1 MSRTESIDRA
11 ELYKMHPT
19 QLLLSKFL
27 SGEIS
32 RLDPVYDPKYGY
44 RYPIV
49 EALVGDPEETE
60 EFLNKLYETGILERE
75 LYDRIIYCPFCG
87 SPNISTRY
95 CCPYCG
101 SFNVK
106 KSSLIEHIQCGYID
120 VEEKFINK
128 NGTLTCPKCGKKLQK
143 PDLDYR
149 KAGIWCKCN
158 DCGKSFDIPV
168 TTHFCRDC
176 KKTFDFETAVCKDVY
191 SYTLSEATEKEATVG
206 WVVIAPIR
214 EFLEKLGFE
223 VETPG
228 FLKGKSGATHIF
240 DIAAFKKGVTR
251 EVTVIDLATSTDD
264 EVSEQPVIAMFAKI
278 YDVMP
283 DKACLIAIPKM
294 SENGKKM
301 AALYKIEVIEGE
313 DQKEVIK
320 VLKKKITKS

>member
-120 VEEKFINK
+120 IEEKFINK
-128 NGTLTCPKCGKKLQK
+128 NGTLTCPKCGKKASTFQLQCIS
-143 PDLDYR
+143 
-149 KAGIWCKCN
+149 A
-158 DCGKSFDIPV
+158 
-168 TTHFCRDC
+168 
-176 KKTFDFETAVCKDVY
+176 ETVKNV
-191 SYTLSEATEKEATVG
+191 
-206 WVVIAPIR
+206 
-214 EFLEKLGFE
+214 
-223 VETPG
+223 
-228 FLKGKSGATHIF
+228 
-240 DIAAFKKGVTR
+240 
-251 EVTVIDLATSTDD
+251 
-264 EVSEQPVIAMFAKI
+264 
-278 YDVMP
+278 
-283 DKACLIAIPKM
+283 
-294 SENGKKM
+294 
-301 AALYKIEVIEGE
+301 
-313 DQKEVIK
+313 
-320 VLKKKITKS
+320 

>member
-1 MSRTESIDRA
+1 MPRPKSITRA

-19 QLLLSKFL
+19 QLLLSKFF
-27 SGEIS
+27 SGEIT

-49 EALVGDPEETE
+49 EAFVGGPEETE
-60 EFLNKLYETGILERE
+60 EFLNRLYETGILERK
-75 LYDRIIYCPFCG
+75 LYDMMIYCPFCG

-101 SFNVK
+101 SFNIK

-120 VEEKFINK
+120 TEEKFTGK
-128 NGTLTCPKCGKKLQK
+128 NGTLICPKCGNKLQK

-149 KAGIWCKCN
+149 KAGVWCKCN

-168 TTHFCRDC
+168 TMHFCRDC
-176 KKTFDFETAVCKDVY
+176 KKTFNFETVVCKDVY
-191 SYTLSEATEKEATVG
+191 SYTVSEVAKKESSVG
-206 WVVIAPIR
+206 WVIIAPLR
-214 EFLEKLGFE
+214 EFLEKLGFK

-240 DIAAFKKGVTR
+240 DIVAFQEGVTR
-251 EVTVIDLATSTDD
+251 GVTVIDLATSTDD

-301 AALYKIEVIEGE
+301 AALYKIEVIEAE
-313 DQKEVIK
+313 DQKEVVK
-320 VLKKKITKS
+320 ALKRKITKS